1 MARGVRL
8 MVRQL
13 KGSGK
18 RIYKFQVDKKKTLGL
33 TLATEDLMNICRIFM
48 AFPIGKQIPAV
59 DHSQVSL
66 DLARRLLLLASP
78 AVVKEAWR

>member
-1 MARGVRL
+1 
-8 MVRQL
+8 
-13 KGSGK
+13 
-18 RIYKFQVDKKKTLGL
+18 
-33 TLATEDLMNICRIFM
+33 MNICRVFM